1 MKEQHK
7 NPPDEINE
15 EEIEKLPA
23 KRIQHNDIKDSQIF
37 KNRIRENARII

>member
-23 KRIQHNDIKDSQIF
+23 KRIQHNDSKDDPKFQ
-37 KNRIRENARII
+37 KQNRENARII